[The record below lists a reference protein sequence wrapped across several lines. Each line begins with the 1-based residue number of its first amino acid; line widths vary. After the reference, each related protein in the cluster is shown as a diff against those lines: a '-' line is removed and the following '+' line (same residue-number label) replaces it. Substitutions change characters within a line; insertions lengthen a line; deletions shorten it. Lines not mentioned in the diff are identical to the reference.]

1 MKSKRAVFICG
12 SGGSGK
18 STIAKERFKEYT
30 IIDLDIIYEQLLLEN
45 DLGLKIKDFSESQN
59 KTAKILFE
67 KSKSLN
73 DEKFNKSVENGE
85 NIVIDSIGRDLK
97 VILHQRSYLE
107 KMGYVTFMIMV
118 YSELETCLKR
128 VDNRDRVYNENV
140 TIDSWYLSYGNIS
153 DFKKEFNDRFVL
165 IYNEDFNRKEKIDV
179 FINEYNNKKDII

>member
-1 MKSKRAVFICG
+1 MKTKKAVFICG

-18 STIAKERFKEYT
+18 STVAKEWFSDYV
-30 IIDLDIIYEQLLLEN
+30 IVDLDLIYEQQLN
-45 DLGLKIKDFSESQN
+45 DMGLGLRIVDFNEDQ
-59 KTAKILFE
+59 KKVAQILFE

-73 DEKFNKSVENGE
+73 DEKFNKTVENGE
-85 NIVIDSIGRDLK
+85 NIVIDSIGRDLE